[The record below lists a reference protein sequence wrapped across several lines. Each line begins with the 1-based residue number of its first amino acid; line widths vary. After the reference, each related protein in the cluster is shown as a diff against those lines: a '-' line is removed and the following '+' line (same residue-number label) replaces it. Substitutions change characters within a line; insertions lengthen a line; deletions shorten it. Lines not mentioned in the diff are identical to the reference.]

1 MKIIL
6 SILLMISYYL
16 FRSDI
21 SELLMLNKVQDIL
34 SYIVPVVLSIP
45 LASQLIQ

>member
-6 SILLMISYYL
+6 SILLMISYHL

-34 SYIVPVVLSIP
+34 SYIVSVVLSIP